1 MAQSLTELLLSGAE
15 LRTLIDAAED
25 ILGNPLA
32 FIDRNQNEP
41 LLSKGYPQDDI
52 EDKIYRRRNISSAEY
67 EKDTDYVTALA
78 LTGRPHIIAWPNI
91 RRRRMV
97 CGSLVGGKH
106 LGGIRLPDVGRPLEE
121 LDPEAV
127 METAQVLGVAMVLN
141 GWPADAG
148 INDGQELLF
157 SILNQ
162 RINPPFLANR
172 MLYPMFP
179 EGSTYCM
186 LWFITD
192 SAEALLPDLQPYCYA
207 PVENGFAA
215 LTDYHALLKNRE
227 ALDREVRSQERL
239 VSCSDAF
246 SSVQDIYEHFR
257 LAQSVYRYALSV
269 GQTQGLALFNDYRLH
284 HMLASVSRLPDASR
298 YIHDGIRALRD
309 YDREKGTEYLATLRA
324 YLDCDQNISLAA
336 QQLCVHKNTVFYRL
350 GRLKSDFG
358 LDLQDTKTLV
368 SLYCSLWL
376 GDIL

>member
-1 MAQSLTELLLSGAE
+1 MTQRLMDLLLSGAE
-15 LRTLIDAAED
+15 LRTLIDVAED

-41 LLSKGYPQDDI
+41 LLSKSYPQDDI

-67 EKDTDYVTALA
+67 EKDTGYVMALS

-91 RRRRMV
+91 RRRRMI
-97 CGSLVGGKH
+97 CGSLVGGRH
-106 LGGIRLPDVGRPLEE
+106 LGGIRLPDVGRPLED
-121 LDPEAV
+121 LDPDAV
-127 METAQVLGVAMVLN
+127 TETAQILGMAMVLN
-141 GWPADAG
+141 GWPADTE

-172 MLYPMFP
+172 MLYLLFP

-186 LWFITD
+186 LWFIAD
-192 SAEALLPDLQPYCYA
+192 SAEGLLPDLQTYCYA
-207 PVENGFAA
+207 LAENGFAA
-215 LTDYHALLKNRE
+215 LTDYQALLKNRE
-227 ALDREVRSQERL
+227 TLDREIRSRGRL
-239 VSCSDAF
+239 VSCSDSF
-246 SSVQDIYEHFR
+246 PSVQEIYENFR
-257 LAQSVYRYALSV
+257 LAQSVFQYALAA
-269 GQTQGLALFNDYRLH
+269 GQTEGLALFNDYRLH

-298 YIHDGIRALRD
+298 YLHNGIRALRD
-309 YDREKGTEYLATLRA
+309 YDREKGTEYLATLRT
-324 YLDCDQNISLAA
+324 YLDCNQNIGRTA
-336 QQLCVHKNTVFYRL
+336 QRLCVHKNTVFYRL

-358 LDLQDTKTLV
+358 LDIQDTKTLV

>member
-1 MAQSLTELLLSGAE
+1 MTQRLMDLLLSGAE

-41 LLSKGYPQDDI
+41 LLSKSYPQDDI

-67 EKDTDYVTALA
+67 EKDTGYVMALS

-91 RRRRMV
+91 RRRRMI
-97 CGSLVGGKH
+97 CGSLVGGRH
-106 LGGIRLPDVGRPLEE
+106 LGGIRLPDVGRPLED
-121 LDPEAV
+121 LDPDAV
-127 METAQVLGVAMVLN
+127 TETAQILGMAMVLN
-141 GWPADAG
+141 GWPADTE

-172 MLYPMFP
+172 MLYPLFP

-186 LWFITD
+186 LWFIAD
-192 SAEALLPDLQPYCYA
+192 SAEGLLPDLQTYCYA
-207 PVENGFAA
+207 LAENGFAA
-215 LTDYHALLKNRE
+215 LTDYQALLKNRE
-227 ALDREVRSQERL
+227 TLDREIRSRGRL
-239 VSCSDAF
+239 VSCSDSF
-246 SSVQDIYEHFR
+246 PSVQEIYENFR
-257 LAQSVYRYALSV
+257 LAQSVFQYALAA
-269 GQTQGLALFNDYRLH
+269 GQTEGLALFNDYRLH

-298 YIHDGIRALRD
+298 YLHNGIRALRD
-309 YDREKGTEYLATLRA
+309 YDREKWTEYLATLRT
-324 YLDCDQNISLAA
+324 YLDCNQNIGLTA
-336 QQLCVHKNTVFYRL
+336 QRLCVHKNTVFYRL

-358 LDLQDTKTLV
+358 LDIQDTKTLV